1 MSWKFLTKL
10 NRKRHILRALIGTCL
25 QKKQKLELTPL
36 PLFENWAPLQG
47 IKGWGDGHLLPSLSL
62 TLYVPEGV
70 DLPTLMQIPNFLKI
84 ALYKPILRFVDFSCI
99 SITVL
104 LHKTRAS
111 FVPQF
116 TYGWLFFNKKFVVLI
131 TRVQKISI
139 FAKNNDFSKRSQGY
153 SFQVRGLCF

>member
-84 ALYKPILRFVDFSCI
+84 ALYKPILRFVDFSCM
-99 SITVL
+99 SIAVL
-104 LHKTRAS
+104 LPKKLAS
-111 FVPQF
+111 YVPWFNFDGIFFDKKSGFQIANF
-116 TYGWLFFNKKFVVLI
+116 LFFSNFEKNGGFF
-131 TRVQKISI
+131 QKLSWLY
-139 FAKNNDFSKRSQGY
+139 FR
-153 SFQVRGLCF
+153 R